1 MLKQPW
7 ARFVPDLVF
16 WIVYIMPVRYR
27 IGARLKISIVL
38 RFNPF
43 TETIPNLTMIGN
55 IKSEEPVTFERSRAV
70 SSQFPGKFKIVEINA
85 HFLVGLLSGLL
96 FI

>member
-1 MLKQPW
+1 
-7 ARFVPDLVF
+7 
-16 WIVYIMPVRYR
+16 MPVRYR

-55 IKSEEPVTFERSRAV
+55 IKSEESYSRGF